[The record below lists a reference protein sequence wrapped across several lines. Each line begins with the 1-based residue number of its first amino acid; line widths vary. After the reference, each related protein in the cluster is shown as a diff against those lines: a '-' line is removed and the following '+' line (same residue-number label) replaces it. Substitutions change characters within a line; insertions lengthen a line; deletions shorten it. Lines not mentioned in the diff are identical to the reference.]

1 MTTFTLAKVGGTG
14 RSARSIRI
22 GEHHLGP
29 QYVAVVQSR
38 GVAANQGFLKYYL
51 IWRCNRDQGEWPL

>member
-1 MTTFTLAKVGGTG
+1 MTTFTLAKVGGAG

-29 QYVAVVQSR
+29 QYVAVVRSR
-38 GVAANQGFLKYYL
+38 GVAANQGFLRPNKLNY
-51 IWRCNRDQGEWPL
+51 